1 MQEMN
6 RLKTESIIKFV
17 KMMQKWV
24 ENFELK
30 EEHLGSL
37 RKEFVVDSQEI
48 DKTLGRVAPLLA
60 KEDS

>member
-37 RKEFVVDSQEI
+37 RKEFVVAS
-48 DKTLGRVAPLLA
+48 
-60 KEDS
+60 